1 MCILKRT
8 LYGLKQEPSAW
19 YTRINNYLIGLGCT
33 KSEADENHYDIV
45 VEGKLLIIIL
55 YVDELFLIGDE
66 ELIISCKE
74 DLVREFEMK
83 DIGLMHYFLRLDVWK
98 GFGELFVS

>member
-1 MCILKRT
+1 
-8 LYGLKQEPSAW
+8 
-19 YTRINNYLIGLGCT
+19 
-33 KSEADENHYDIV
+33 V

-66 ELIISCKE
+66 ELLISCKE
-74 DLVREFEMK
+74 DLVREFELK
-83 DIGLMHYFLRLDVWK
+83 DIGLMHYFLRFEVWK